1 MRKLL
6 LVVLPAVATA
16 AVVVWT
22 WRLAGGAS
30 VWFAFVV
37 VWAPMAGLGTAS
49 RAVRLRLPGRLHEL
63 RAWERDGRVYER
75 LGVRVAKSVLRRG
88 PLAAFNPHLHLP
100 AELTPAQLAALD
112 ERMCEAEASHAVLLV
127 VVLMVVVHA
136 VARGWWVAAVWTLVF
151 DVLMNGYPVMLQRYN
166 RALLAGRFAT
176 A

>member
-16 AVVVWT
+16 TVVVWT
-22 WRLAGGAS
+22 WRVAGGAS

-100 AELTPAQLAALD
+100 AERTPAQLAALD

-127 VVLMVVVHA
+127 VVLVVVVHA